1 MKKVVALLLT
11 LSMLISANTFVFADS
26 AETGNSTESYQQQD
40 NSENQIV
47 TYLSVADPS
56 VKKGDAV
63 RIIVGLA
70 DGIDQ
75 SNARL
80 TVENTDLNQ
89 SFEISGEM
97 TEDGN
102 LIFESSD
109 LVSGCYTVKSL
120 ETDGDSVDFEAIGI
134 NAQFGIDTVVM
145 DLNADAYA
153 EDSDNSNSD
162 NENTGSEVY
171 DAVVINPDGT
181 STQAA
186 GNTISEAIATAS
198 ADVQQTNLFRSSSAV
213 NVVLDPGHGGKDGGA
228 QASYGGK
235 TYLEKTL
242 NLKIAQYCKEELSK
256 YKRVNVYMTR
266 NDDHYVALEDRVNY
280 AKSVGASV
288 FVSIHNNSTTRS
300 SVHGATVYYPNSS
313 LNANIG
319 AQGGELANEVLKQL
333 VSLGLAND
341 GTRIRNSE
349 SGDTYADGSICDYYS
364 VLLNL
369 I

>member
-11 LSMLISANTFVFADS
+11 LSMLIWANTFVFADS
-26 AETGNSTESYQQQD
+26 AETGNSTENYQQQD

-80 TVENTDLNQ
+80 IVENTDLNQ

-171 DAVVINPDGT
+171 DAVVINPDET

-186 GNTISEAIATAS
+186 GNTISEAIAAAS
-198 ADVQQTNLFRSSSAV
+198 ADVQQTNLFRASSAV
-213 NVVLDPGHGGKDGGA
+213 NVVLDPGHGG
-228 QASYGGK
+228 
-235 TYLEKTL
+235 T
-242 NLKIAQYCKEELSK
+242 
-256 YKRVNVYMTR
+256 
-266 NDDHYVALEDRVNY
+266 
-280 AKSVGASV
+280 
-288 FVSIHNNSTTRS
+288 
-300 SVHGATVYYPNSS
+300 
-313 LNANIG
+313 
-319 AQGGELANEVLKQL
+319 QL
-333 VSLGLAND
+333 
-341 GTRIRNSE
+341 RK
-349 SGDTYADGSICDYYS
+349 
-364 VLLNL
+364 
-369 I
+369 

>member
-1 MKKVVALLLT
+1 MINYILDLLQKERRFKMKKVVALLLT

-120 ETDGDSVDFEAIGI
+120 ETDGYSVDFEAIGI
-134 NAQFGIDTVVM
+134 NA
-145 DLNADAYA
+145 
-153 EDSDNSNSD
+153 
-162 NENTGSEVY
+162 
-171 DAVVINPDGT
+171 
-181 STQAA
+181 
-186 GNTISEAIATAS
+186 
-198 ADVQQTNLFRSSSAV
+198 
-213 NVVLDPGHGGKDGGA
+213 
-228 QASYGGK
+228 
-235 TYLEKTL
+235 
-242 NLKIAQYCKEELSK
+242 
-256 YKRVNVYMTR
+256 
-266 NDDHYVALEDRVNY
+266 
-280 AKSVGASV
+280 
-288 FVSIHNNSTTRS
+288 
-300 SVHGATVYYPNSS
+300 
-313 LNANIG
+313 
-319 AQGGELANEVLKQL
+319 
-333 VSLGLAND
+333 
-341 GTRIRNSE
+341 
-349 SGDTYADGSICDYYS
+349 
-364 VLLNL
+364 
-369 I
+369 